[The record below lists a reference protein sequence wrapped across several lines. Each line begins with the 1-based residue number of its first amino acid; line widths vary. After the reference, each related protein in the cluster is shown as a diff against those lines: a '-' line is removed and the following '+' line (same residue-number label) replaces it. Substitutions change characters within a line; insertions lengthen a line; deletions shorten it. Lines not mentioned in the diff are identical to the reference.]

1 MTGDYP
7 QFAKSYAHEQLVEY
21 FLVSEADQQFIAQFR
36 GNINRTSVAILL
48 KSLQYLG
55 YFPPHL
61 SVVPADVK
69 QFITRQLNSPEDSSQ
84 EYFWDSRTRRE
95 HFARIR
101 QYIGFRFP
109 TAADKEKLDDW
120 LRRDAALKAVTFS
133 SLFERAIH
141 RLGTLC
147 IELPAES
154 ELTRIVNSALNGF
167 FADVH
172 HLIAQRLNETV
183 IANCNQL
190 LKVADTQRLSTFE
203 WVKVPQVQ
211 RV

>member
-1 MTGDYP
+1 MNT
-7 QFAKSYAHEQLVEY
+7 SLNTS
-21 FLVSEADQQFIAQFR
+21 LVSEADQQFIAQFR

-109 TAADKEKLDDW
+109 TAADKEKLGMLW
-120 LRRDAALKAVTFS
+120 NWKA
-133 SLFERAIH
+133 EKNK
-141 RLGTLC
+141 
-147 IELPAES
+147 PY
-154 ELTRIVNSALNGF
+154 GF
-167 FADVH
+167 AMGSF
-172 HLIAQRLNETV
+172 I
-183 IANCNQL
+183 
-190 LKVADTQRLSTFE
+190 F
-203 WVKVPQVQ
+203 VKENW
-211 RV
+211 